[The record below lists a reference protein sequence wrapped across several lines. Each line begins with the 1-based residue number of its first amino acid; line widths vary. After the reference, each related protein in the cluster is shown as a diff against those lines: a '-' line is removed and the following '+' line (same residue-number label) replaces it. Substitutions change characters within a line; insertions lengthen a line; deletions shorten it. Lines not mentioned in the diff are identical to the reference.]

1 MNSLSDKLKSMGVHI
16 GVRNLPRSQ
25 TRPVHTI
32 DRVVPGR
39 LAQTTY
45 GEAYV
50 VDGHYPADYQHGRSA
65 LAITASLQRLFEWS
79 GVEGLDDSNLGQFYF
94 LDTETTGLAGG
105 TGTYAFLV
113 GVGHFGD
120 QGFELA
126 QFFMRDPNEE
136 AALLAAL
143 IEHIDP
149 CHAIVTFN
157 GKAFDA
163 PLLNARYTL
172 QGFSSPLPALAHIDL
187 LPLARRLWRDRL
199 PSRALSYL
207 EVSILG
213 AFRTQEEVPGWLI
226 PQIYFDYLHSG
237 DARPMAG
244 VFYHNAMDI
253 LSLAAL
259 FGHTAQMLS
268 QPKEDLIEENMDRAA
283 IARLYDE
290 LGHPEEAVEIYRQ
303 ALEGGMPEPQ
313 FWINVER
320 LALLYKRLGNWSE
333 ATGLWRK
340 AAAHGQLSAHIELAK
355 MFEHALRDP
364 VDALHWTEAA
374 IQLVQGPGFPAF
386 ERKTALAELNHRLE
400 RLKKKSLN
408 TEITED

>member
-1 MNSLSDKLKSMGVHI
+1 MDSLSDKLKSMGVRI
-16 GVRNLPRSQ
+16 GTQNLPRPKP
-25 TRPVHTI
+25 RLGYTI

-39 LAQTTY
+39 LMLTSY

-50 VDGHYPADYQHGRSA
+50 VDGHYPSDYHHGRVA
-65 LAITASLQRLFEWS
+65 LTVTASLSRLFEWCR
-79 GVEGLDDSNLGQFYF
+79 VDGLDGDQLGQFYF
-94 LDTETTGLAGG
+94 LDTETTGLSGG
-105 TGTYAFLV
+105 TGTYAFMV
-113 GVGHFGD
+113 GVGHFGE
-120 QGFELA
+120 QGFELL
-126 QFFMRDPNEE
+126 QFFMRDPSEE

-143 IEHIDP
+143 TEHIDP

-172 QGFSSPLPALAHIDL
+172 QGFKSPLPPLAHIDL

-226 PQIYFDYLHSG
+226 PQMYFDYLRSG

-259 FGHTAQMLS
+259 FGYTARMLS
-268 QPKEDLIEENMDRAA
+268 QPLEDHIEENMDRAA

-290 LGHPEEAVEIYRQ
+290 LGHPDEAVAIYRQ
-303 ALEGGMPEPQ
+303 ALEGGMPEPM
-313 FWINVER
+313 FWITVER
-320 LALLYKRLGNWSE
+320 LALLYKRVGNWVE
-333 ATGLWRK
+333 AEALWRK
-340 AAAHGQLSAHIELAK
+340 AAAHGQLSAHLELAK
-355 MFEHALRDP
+355 MYEHALRDP
-364 VDALHWTEAA
+364 AEALRWTEAA
-374 IQLVQGPGFPAF
+374 IAVVSSPGFPAY
-386 ERKTALAELNHRLE
+386 ERKAALAELHHRLE
-400 RLKKKSLN
+400 RLKRKNS
-408 TEITED
+408 TTEDTEK